1 VPLTYGLIS
10 LRSRCVKAS
19 VDIYL
24 IGLALSVGCCW
35 TCHCWRSFIWLPVI
49 YSVFCWYGNITL
61 FIPIVASALPYF
73 LGRLDYIFLLLV
85 YDCCGCCCCATLVAA
100 ALSLFPL
107 FDYEGFCF
115 LVKSCTFFGLKGL
128 VVEMHF
134 GRLLYLFLWGFL
146 LCRKACT
153 FFGSKGLVVEM
164 HFGRLLY
171 LFLWGFL
178 LCRKACIFFGIW
190 IAEFLSSFWWCT
202 AVAAVACFYACCCT
216 CGWF

>member
-1 VPLTYGLIS
+1 MKILGGCNFCCFNFCFFLQKCLLLVPLTYGLIS

-134 GRLLYLFLWGFL
+134 GRLLYLFL
-146 LCRKACT
+146 
-153 FFGSKGLVVEM
+153 
-164 HFGRLLY
+164 
-171 LFLWGFL
+171 
-178 LCRKACIFFGIW
+178 
-190 IAEFLSSFWWCT
+190 
-202 AVAAVACFYACCCT
+202 
-216 CGWF
+216 